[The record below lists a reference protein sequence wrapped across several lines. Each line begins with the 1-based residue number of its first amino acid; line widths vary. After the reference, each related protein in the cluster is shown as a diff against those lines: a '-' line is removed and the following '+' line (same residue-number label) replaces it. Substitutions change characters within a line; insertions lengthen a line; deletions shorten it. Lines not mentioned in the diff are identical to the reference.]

1 MRTKTQKKMRVRD
14 EKPVGMCPNMA
25 TPSKPKPR
33 KKPNPYRAPNTV
45 KRYYAG
51 ITYGMHLLRDDLIK
65 TLSEKG
71 MLTDDL
77 GKIIRDR
84 TGHLATASGKK
95 LTEMEK
101 AKTKQKLKEWEEK
114 EWERI

>member
-1 MRTKTQKKMRVRD
+1 MRPKTKKMRTRD
-14 EKPVGMCPNMA
+14 SKPTGMCPNMTA
-25 TPSKPKPR
+25 PVKVKPR

-51 ITYGMHLLRDDLIK
+51 INYGLQLLRDDLIK
-65 TLSEKG
+65 TLKEKEL
-71 MLTDDL
+71 LTEEL
-77 GKIIRDR
+77 EKEIKESSKS
-84 TGHLATASGKK
+84 LAISSSRK
-95 LTEMEK
+95 LTELEK